1 MTTYRA
7 YLCGAPS
14 GKSLSKHEL
23 KLKRAMAFGDKK
35 KIAEAL
41 WEMHGAKDICI
52 QIPHFKGEEV
62 FGSMKRKLD
71 LPIGSKGDY
80 YHPDNVNFFHPRV
93 QTRSATTRVQ
103 L

>member
-1 MTTYRA
+1 MTNYRA

-23 KLKRAMAFGDKK
+23 KLKRALAFGDKK

-62 FGSMKRKLD
+62 MTHIQTVMETICDTSEWHIPRIPYRSKKRCHA
-71 LPIGSKGDY
+71 I
-80 YHPDNVNFFHPRV
+80 
-93 QTRSATTRVQ
+93 
-103 L
+103 